1 MLYLAFVMIL
11 VGVLCFLY
19 VSFSSS
25 EGGKSTFSNN
35 VNPPQNSSIPGRRRA
50 TSLDTHPKDVYHPVE
65 AKIMDSEMEERIRQE
80 RSFFHAPES
89 EMSIIYTKPLEEP
102 SSQKPDVVEA
112 VEVVSSPGTEFHPQ
126 AESKLK
132 IHGLLYTDSKGKIPF
147 DQKHLK
153 EIPLSD
159 SFFDDLKRIGEGS
172 LNEENGRLIF
182 QVKNQS
188 FTYEPNDLK
197 QIVFLDDAVVFL
209 PSRTDLPSPVFFTD
223 SADELKAFFAQA
235 GQKK

>member
-1 MLYLAFVMIL
+1 MDL
-11 VGVLCFLY
+11 
-19 VSFSSS
+19 
-25 EGGKSTFSNN
+25 
-35 VNPPQNSSIPGRRRA
+35 PQ
-50 TSLDTHPKDVYHPVE
+50 KDVYHPVD
-65 AKIMDSEMEERIRQE
+65 AKSMDSEMEERIRQE
-80 RSFFHAPES
+80 RSFFQAPES

-126 AESKLK
+126 PESKLK
-132 IHGLLYTDSKGKIPF
+132 IPGLLFTDNKGKIPF
-147 DQKHLK
+147 EQKHLK

-159 SFFDDLKRIGEGS
+159 SSFDDLKRIGEGT
-172 LNEENGRLIF
+172 LNEENGRFIF

-188 FTYEPNDLK
+188 FTYEANDLK
-197 QIVFLDDAVVFL
+197 QIVFLDGAVVFL
-209 PSRTDLPSPVFFTD
+209 PSRSDLPSPVFFTD

>member
-1 MLYLAFVMIL
+1 MIL

-25 EGGKSTFSNN
+25 EGGKSTISNN
-35 VNPPQNSSIPGRRRA
+35 ANPSQNSSIPGRRRSG
-50 TSLDTHPKDVYHPVE
+50 SLDSHSKDMYHPL
-65 AKIMDSEMEERIRQE
+65 DSKVVDPEMEERIRQE
-80 RSFFHAPES
+80 RSFFHPPES

-102 SSQKPDVVEA
+102 SSQKPEVVES
-112 VEVVSSPGTEFHPQ
+112 VEIISSPGTEFHPQ
-126 AESKLK
+126 PESKLM
-132 IHGLLYTDSKGKIPF
+132 IQGLLYTDTKGKIPF

-159 SFFDDLKRIGEGS
+159 SSFDDLKRIGEGT

-188 FTYEPNDLK
+188 FTYAPNDLK

-223 SADELKAFFAQA
+223 SADEIKAFFAQA